1 MSKKAIFVLIIVLI
15 LIVSPILAQPN
26 SNGDIEILLE
36 KVNRLENI
44 IEGTIDLTTFRL
56 NIIMILAGFIAT
68 AAGLG
73 LAIYGYFNINR
84 ADKIVEEKIENKL
97 LEYKTELSGEF
108 VKTQEAVQK
117 MIAGYQCQSQ
127 NDIDNAILLYKKAVE
142 ILPTVYNG
150 YTSLGYAYLQKKDIA
165 QALLAFN
172 EAKKIF
178 PDRIES
184 YNDLARVH
192 AILGNKEECIE
203 NIERMAQMD
212 KGSKSF
218 LVDDQQIT
226 NVIDIDTINNIYDKS

>member
-1 MSKKAIFVLIIVLI
+1 MHIF
-15 LIVSPILAQPN
+15 
-26 SNGDIEILLE
+26 
-36 KVNRLENI
+36 
-44 IEGTIDLTTFRL
+44 
-56 NIIMILAGFIAT
+56 
-68 AAGLG
+68 
-73 LAIYGYFNINR
+73 
-84 ADKIVEEKIENKL
+84 
-97 LEYKTELSGEF
+97 
-108 VKTQEAVQK
+108 
-117 MIAGYQCQSQ
+117 
-127 NDIDNAILLYKKAVE
+127 
-142 ILPTVYNG
+142 
-150 YTSLGYAYLQKKDIA
+150 KKDIA

-172 EAKKIF
+172 EAKIF